1 MRKGKS
7 GNFADKTHQ
16 LDKKINLYNSYMEY
30 MLANPLTIRIIKL
43 LHNPIR
49 TMTTYFIL
57 DRNNNTWSDQHYPLS
72 SILSTPGITGEH
84 ILANARTQQTLT
96 VAQARAMG
104 ARPRTTA
111 TKPAPAA
118 KSATSPRP
126 AANKSVT
133 LGTSLNRDKKATPL
147 GDRIPLASLT
157 KKNAIEYKTLSQNDR
172 IFNGRFTPQSLQQA
186 LNNLAQKGW
195 RVISSSTA
203 TTYDEQGLEKPELIV
218 LLERNNA

>member
-1 MRKGKS
+1 
-7 GNFADKTHQ
+7 
-16 LDKKINLYNSYMEY
+16 
-30 MLANPLTIRIIKL
+30 MLAKPTSFRIIKL

-57 DRNNNTWSDQHYPLS
+57 DRHNNTWSEQHYPLS

-104 ARPRTTA
+104 ARPRTA
-111 TKPAPAA
+111 AAKPAATAKAA
-118 KSATSPRP
+118 IGPRP
-126 AANKSVT
+126 AAHKAMG
-133 LGTSLNRDKKATPL
+133 LGSTPNRSKKGVVL
-147 GDRIPLASLT
+147 GDKIPLASLA
-157 KKNAIEYKTLSQNDR
+157 KKNTIEYKTLSQNDR
-172 IFNGRFTPQSLQQA
+172 MFNGKFTPQSLQQA
-186 LNNLAQKGW
+186 LNSLAQKGW

-203 TTYDEQGLEKPELIV
+203 TMYDEQGSEKPELIV

>member
-1 MRKGKS
+1 MKY
-7 GNFADKTHQ
+7 T
-16 LDKKINLYNSYMEY
+16 
-30 MLANPLTIRIIKL
+30 LAIIPSIRIIRL

-72 SILSTPGITGEH
+72 SILATPGITGEH

-104 ARPRTTA
+104 TTA
-111 TKPAPAA
+111 RNATAKPAVVKAA
-118 KSATSPRP
+118 APTRP
-126 AANKSVT
+126 AANKSLT
-133 LGTSLNRDKKATPL
+133 LGTSLNRDKKPATI
-147 GDRIPLASLT
+147 GDKIPLSSLA
-157 KKNAIEYKTLSQNDR
+157 KKNAVEYKTLSQNDR
-172 IFNGRFTPQSLQQA
+172 IFNGHFTPQTLQQA

-195 RVISSSTA
+195 RVIGSSTA
-203 TTYDEQGLEKPELIV
+203 TISDEQGYEKPELIV